1 MKNNYS
7 RLKRT
12 ILLRTVLLAI
22 LAVAVGYGILTFLV
36 DGIFQDSFA
45 GFMVRIFTKLGMD
58 QWRAEECY
66 RQIFTY
72 NKSLFVVGGFCILFL
87 FFFYISIGRMT
98 KYLNDISDALEKILS
113 GSDEPI
119 VLVPELEPMAEKM
132 SSLKMKLLRRE
143 KQAAESEQKKKEL
156 VVYLAHDLKTPLT
169 AVTAYLTMLDEHPDM
184 PAEERA
190 KYTHI
195 TLEKAIRLEELINE
209 FFDITRFNLQDIV
222 LEKEELDLSILLEQL
237 ADESY
242 GMLSEKNM
250 TCAVDVEE
258 RLMVQGDPDKLARVF
273 DNLLRNAA
281 AYGYEGT
288 QILIQAR
295 GGDGR
300 ITIIFTNEGPQ
311 IPQKKLEMIFEKFY
325 RVDDAR
331 SSKTGGAGLGL
342 AIAKQIVELHGGAIS
357 ATSDTRS
364 TRFIVSIPT
373 SGTKQY
379 EPQRRQPFRNQC
391 LKKR

>member
-1 MKNNYS
+1 MKNNYGK
-7 RLKRT
+7 LKRT
-12 ILLRTVLLAI
+12 ILIRSLLISVLVA
-22 LAVAVGYGILTFLV
+22 AVGYGILTFLV

-45 GFMVRIFTKLGMD
+45 NLVVRILMKLGME
-58 QWRAEECY
+58 QWQAVEYYNRLF
-66 RQIFTY
+66 IY
-72 NKSLFVVGGFCILFL
+72 NKSIFVVGGFCILFL
-87 FFFYISIGRMT
+87 FFFYISVGRMT
-98 KYLNDISDALEKILS
+98 KYLNDISEALEKTLNA
-113 GSDEPI
+113 SDEPI
-119 VLVPELEPMAEKM
+119 LLVPELEPMAETL
-132 SSLKMKLLRRE
+132 STLKMKLKRRE
-143 KQAAESEQKKKEL
+143 KQAAESEKRKNEL

-169 AVTAYLTMLDEHPDM
+169 SVIAYLTMMDEQPDM
-184 PAEERA
+184 SSEERA

-209 FFDITRFNLQDIV
+209 FFDITRFNLQNIV
-222 LEKEELDLSILLEQL
+222 LDKERLNLSILLEQL

-258 RLMVQGDPDKLARVF
+258 RLMFQGDPDKLARVF

-295 GGDGR
+295 GGNGM

-331 SSKTGGAGLGL
+331 SSRTGGAGLGL

-357 ATSDTRS
+357 AASDSRN
-364 TRFIVSIPT
+364 TRFIVSLP
-373 SGTKQY
+373 SQ
-379 EPQRRQPFRNQC
+379 EV
-391 LKKR
+391 